1 MIFGRLIRFVFMA
14 FFNYAIVVGL
24 GSLLVFLFVVL
35 RRAFGF

>member
-1 MIFGRLIRFVFMA
+1 MIFGRLIRFIFTA
-14 FFNYAIVVGL
+14 FFNYAIVVVL